1 MRDYDKIR
9 KYFSA
14 KEKVSLG
21 KDSDDFMTPLYLHEI
36 LEEEGRR
43 EQLWKELYN

>member
-14 KEKVSLG
+14 KERVRLG
-21 KDSDDFMTPLYLHEI
+21 KDSDDFMTPPYLHET
-36 LEEEGRR
+36 LNEEGRK
-43 EQLWKELYN
+43 EQLWKELYD